1 MLTAL
6 LRIRKDLQLLSAL
19 LRHHGSAFVDLTN
32 HGWKKIFFFFNSES
46 CKKANLEF
54 SLPAAV
60 DVVLTTTYIHL
71 HCIGCVMSRL
81 EMI

>member
-32 HGWKKIFFFFNSES
+32 HGWKKNFFFLIQKVA
-46 CKKANLEF
+46 KKQTLNFPCQQL
-54 SLPAAV
+54 
-60 DVVLTTTYIHL
+60 LTWYLQLLTYIYIVL
-71 HCIGCVMSRL
+71 DVL
-81 EMI
+81 